1 MRFKRSV
8 SRGVRLWFWTSAQGK
23 PVDTLDGD
31 IFSLDG
37 RVKYISPM
45 KILLEAVRNSLRPT
59 FWQSGSARQP
69 LGSFQ
74 RYRSLYLASSTVVE
88 VCEIVLYTRE
98 LQNIL
103 YCCLHNSW
111 RSRVFGRKPKFWSR
125 LKILFYNARSTLIL
139 SRNWMKL
146 VPLESQKAQ
155 LSAHMKIINKFRVSE
170 IVEKSVLPRHQPL
183 SFEHSSL
190 NHPLPRNGLNP
201 LQRF

>member
-1 MRFKRSV
+1 MMFVCLRVELMQKSAV
-8 SRGVRLWFWTSAQGK
+8 SFFWYS
-23 PVDTLDGD
+23 
-31 IFSLDG
+31 FSELLLGFDLSSLAALRALSLPCMIWTTPPAPLL
-37 RVKYISPM
+37 RVH
-45 KILLEAVRNSLRPT
+45 
-59 FWQSGSARQP
+59 
-69 LGSFQ
+69 
-74 RYRSLYLASSTVVE
+74 
-88 VCEIVLYTRE
+88 
-98 LQNIL
+98 

-183 SFEHSSL
+183 SFERSL
-190 NHPLPRNGLNP
+190 LDHLPP
-201 LQRF
+201 